1 MDDFHANPTKTGLMF
16 VPLGPMSYCCVTRPR
31 EHLAKLGADIGVDA
45 RDLVPA
51 PRTERGWLFRRLLAQ
66 IGARFGHLRRETTL
80 PNRASA
86 SSVSPL

>member
-16 VPLGPMSYCCVTRPR
+16 VPLGPMLYCCVTRPR

-51 PRTERGWLFRRLLAQ
+51 PRTKRGWSFRQLLAQ
-66 IGARFGHLRRETTL
+66 IGARFRLRPQTTL
-80 PNRASA
+80 PDCRSA
-86 SSVSPL
+86 SHVSPL